1 MVIEGLR
8 TFAEHNID
16 TSNYEIKDL
25 IAKIEEFHKDK
36 IS

>member
-8 TFAEHNID
+8 TFVQNNID

-25 IAKIEEFHKDK
+25 IAKIEEFHKNK
-36 IS
+36 TA